1 MNNIEYAWV
10 IQRDDERFIQGL
22 KIKRNGTAK
31 GFYTDFLKDALKEFS
46 KYEAEEVMRVYKIK
60 NCKPVKVKIEV
71 VEDE

>member
-10 IQRDDERFIQGL
+10 IQRDDGWFLFAFDEKGVYFSIKDRLVMIDSDYAEWFIG
-22 KIKRNGTAK
+22 IRN
-31 GFYTDFLKDALKEFS
+31 LQ
-46 KYEAEEVMRVYKIK
+46 